1 MERVECLQKSFFSDM
16 NDEVM
21 MREIHRNV
29 GNPGFAKKGGGSFQ
43 HHEFF
48 GGSDKVFKQQV
59 IRAQ

>member
-29 GNPGFAKKGGGSFQ
+29 GNPGFAKKGGGLSSTMNFLVDPTKC
-43 HHEFF
+43 
-48 GGSDKVFKQQV
+48 SNNK
-59 IRAQ
+59 